1 MSNFSLSWRTADDVV
16 VMMPK
21 GYVDGLGAE
30 QLDDAS
36 QEVLGKGM
44 KKLVVNFSDIQF
56 INSVGAS
63 ILTSVVHRAR
73 ESASQLCFTNMN
85 KVHREVFEL
94 LGITKHVKVFS
105 EEVDAIHYLSE
116 RN

>member
-1 MSNFSLSWRTADDVV
+1 
-16 VMMPK
+16 MMPK

-30 QLDDAS
+30 KLDDAS
-36 QEVLGKGM
+36 QEVMEKGM
-44 KKLVVNFSDIQF
+44 KKLVVNFSDTQF

-73 ESASQLCFTNMN
+73 ESASHLCFTNMN
-85 KVHREVFEL
+85 KVHREVFDL

-105 EEVDAIHYLSE
+105 EEGEAIQYLNG